1 MNSDLILGIIA
12 GIIATS
18 ITVAV
23 SYFFKT
29 IVIPFLKAALFDI
42 PDISGKWQT
51 YDAEDQEPVGTA
63 TIKQH
68 SRQVE
73 IQVIR
78 HLNRKGQKTE
88 KNFCYKGK
96 FASGTLVASYEDI
109 DMQGYIMGSVVMH
122 LMPDNK
128 TLFGKT
134 VYFDHNQG
142 EVVAHDYWLKR

>member
-1 MNSDLILGIIA
+1 MTSDLILGVIG

-23 SYFFKT
+23 SHFFKT
-29 IVIPFLKAALFDI
+29 IAIPFLKSALFDI

-51 YDAEDQEPVGTA
+51 YDVEEQEPVGTA
-63 TIKQH
+63 TIKQR

-73 IQVIR
+73 IRVIR
-78 HLNRKGQKTE
+78 HINRDGKKTE
-88 KNFCYKGK
+88 KNFSYKGK

-109 DMQGYIMGSVVMH
+109 DMKGYIMGTVVMR

>member
-1 MNSDLILGIIA
+1 MTSDLILGIIG
-12 GIIATS
+12 GIIATT
-18 ITVAV
+18 ITVAA

-29 IVIPFLKAALFDI
+29 IAIPFIKSALFDI
-42 PDISGKWQT
+42 PNISGKWYTHDNQ
-51 YDAEDQEPVGTA
+51 DQKPVGTA

-68 SRQVE
+68 SRQIE
-73 IQVIR
+73 IKVTRNI
-78 HLNRKGQKTE
+78 NRDGNKTE

-96 FASGTLVASYEDI
+96 FASGTLVASYEDT
-109 DMQGYIMGSVVMH
+109 DMKGYIMGSVVMR